1 MFQNEPWRK
10 YFREDHCLHPSLRLI
25 GWSKFR
31 AAEPLAL
38 PPHHHGDAYE
48 LHYIRRGRFDVVLDN
63 RVWSVRAGQAVIT
76 RPFEVHGGVQS
87 ALQKCEFMWAQL
99 KKEHLERGMIDM
111 LEECADRHVIRL
123 RASSG
128 ERLNHV
134 LDYHLQPRKTSG
146 VASAAMMALFVCD
159 MHNSLTDQ
167 QVISEPIQRA
177 IALMQ
182 QNLADPPRLDHVA
195 DELGMSTSHLSATFR
210 DEVGETPGKWLLHE
224 RLDAACRLLE
234 KGASTRDIAW
244 ELGYSTPQNFA
255 TSFRRELG
263 MTPTEYRTYILGL
276 AEGELPE
283 PYFD

>member
-1 MFQNEPWRK
+1 MFENQPWRK
-10 YFREDHCLHPSLRLI
+10 YFRENHCLHPSVRLI

-31 AAEPLAL
+31 TAERLAL
-38 PPHHHGDAYE
+38 PPHHHGDVYE
-48 LHYIRRGRFDVVLDN
+48 LHFIRRGRFDVVLDN
-63 RVWSVRAGQAVIT
+63 RVWSVRAGQVVVT

-99 KKEHLERGMIDM
+99 KREQLEDGMVEM
-111 LEECADRHVIRL
+111 LEECADRHVIRV
-123 RASSG
+123 RAATG

-146 VASAAMMALFVCD
+146 VASAAMMALFVCE
-159 MHNSLTDQ
+159 MHDSLSDQ

-177 IALMQ
+177 ITLMQ
-182 QNLADPPRLDHVA
+182 QNLAEPPRLDHLA
-195 DELGMSTSHLSATFR
+195 AELKMSTSHLSATFR

-234 KGASTRDIAW
+234 KGSSTRDIAW

-276 AEGELPE
+276 AEGELPQ
-283 PYFD
+283 PYYD